1 MKSALAIMEWAS
13 CAAPLE
19 CVPSESLRFCRR
31 RRGEAGGGYCQCK
44 RVVKEATQE
53 ARATRL
59 ALSVM
64 KPELSRSRQSKAA
77 FSCESVK
84 PSAWQEQSRR
94 GEGQEA
100 KGQREGRRRRAGW
113 GRQVVGSRHLQRGGK
128 ELKVVDRA
136 LAVLVESLE
145 DAVHLQPG
153 QGRARGSGEG
163 EDEDEGE
170 GEGKGDDW
178 GEG

>member
-1 MKSALAIMEWAS
+1 
-13 CAAPLE
+13 
-19 CVPSESLRFCRR
+19 
-31 RRGEAGGGYCQCK
+31 
-44 RVVKEATQE
+44 
-53 ARATRL
+53 
-59 ALSVM
+59 M

-77 FSCESVK
+77 FSCESVR

-113 GRQVVGSRHLQRGGK
+113 GRQVAGSRHLQRGGQ

-145 DAVHLQPG
+145 DAVHLQPEPE

-170 GEGKGDDW
+170 GEGEGEGDDW